1 MTKFVV
7 SLVVVLAITW
17 LLFSGM
23 WDQPLLLS
31 LGAASVLFTVW
42 LSRRLGL
49 VDREGHPVHRLA
61 ATLRYLPWLVGQ
73 VVQANLHVTRC
84 VLSRRCEIRP
94 RIVRYPHGQH
104 TDLGRTTLANSITL
118 TPGTVTIHVR
128 DRELWFYALDDA
140 CAQGVLSGEMDRRV
154 RRIEGPER

>member
-7 SLVVVLAITW
+7 SLAIVLAITW

-23 WDQPLLLS
+23 WGHWLLVS

-42 LSRRLGL
+42 LSRRMGV

-61 ATLRYLPWLVGQ
+61 AALQYLPWLILQ
-73 VVQANLHVTRC
+73 VVLANIHVTRR
-84 VLSRRCEIRP
+84 VLGPRCNIRP
-94 RIVRYPHGQH
+94 RIVRYRHEQRS
-104 TDLGRTTLANSITL
+104 DIGRTTLANSITL

-128 DRELWFYALDDA
+128 ERELWFYALDEESA
-140 CAQGVLSGEMDRRV
+140 RGVLSGEMDRRV
-154 RRIEGPER
+154 RRVEGPTP